1 MKISKKLT
9 CLFCASIVIAACA
22 IAVPAQSKPDEKKT
36 AADKSSLAVEEAL
49 YMWKRAKKWTL
60 EYVDAAP
67 ESAVNF
73 KPTPEVRS
81 FAEQMLH
88 LAFWN
93 YGICEP
99 LASKPS
105 PYGTKQETIE
115 KRDDLK
121 NKAALRKFVEESYDY
136 VLAAINNLDDEKLAE
151 QVSFFGRK
159 ATRQLVLTI
168 ALDHQTHH
176 RGQTTLYLRL
186 KGVTPPPEP
195 QS

>member
-1 MKISKKLT
+1 MKITEKLI
-9 CLFCASIVIAACA
+9 CLFCFLIITAACA
-22 IAVPAQSKPDEKKT
+22 IAVPAQSKPDEKKPT
-36 AADKSSLAVEEAL
+36 AGNPTLAVEESL

-60 EYVDAAP
+60 EYVDAVP
-67 ESAVNF
+67 ENAVNF

-121 NKAALRKFVEESYDY
+121 NKAALRKFVEGSYDY
-136 VLAAINNLDDEKLAE
+136 VLAAINNLDDAKLAE

-176 RGQTTLYLRL
+176 RGQTTLYLRM